1 MYYEKTQNS
10 IYFDKN
16 QLEIICLEQLVP
28 EDHLLRKIEKCIDF
42 EFIHDYTKQYYSQD
56 TGRPCLDTVTL
67 FKIVIL
73 SFLVGR
79 NSIRGILEETK
90 VNMAYR
96 WFLNLSL
103 TGSVP
108 NYSTFSQNY
117 IRRYK
122 DTEVFNQIFNKII
135 DSLIENKLIDPSIIF
150 VDGTHIK
157 ANANKKKFFKKE
169 VIKKF
174 SNFEKEIQKEINDY
188 RKEIGKKE
196 FDYNDDDDDN
206 TNDGNQ
212 IINEETG
219 EVTKNKD
226 NDHVINISTVDPDS
240 GMFVKGEHERQFA
253 YVDQVACDKHGYV
266 VSFDVNPANMHD
278 SKAFIPFL
286 REHLLRFKPEVVCGD
301 AAYINTN
308 IAKAVL
314 DENIKLL
321 APYVRPKGQYDSF
334 NNEFKYQLEAN
345 AYLCPNKEL
354 LHLNNIDR
362 HGYMLYTIESHHC
375 EGCPFKDKCLR
386 NYKMKVIRRH
396 INQDYLDEC
405 KQYRLSDEGKELYT
419 MRKET
424 IERVFA
430 DAKEKNGLRF
440 TRFKGRVKNRHLRCL
455 LYACLNMKKVAIYL
469 SNKATKCNKLC
480 MN

>member
-314 DENIKLL
+314 DENIN
-321 APYVRPKGQYDSF
+321 F
-334 NNEFKYQLEAN
+334 NRLF
-345 AYLCPNKEL
+345 
-354 LHLNNIDR
+354 
-362 HGYMLYTIESHHC
+362 
-375 EGCPFKDKCLR
+375 
-386 NYKMKVIRRH
+386 
-396 INQDYLDEC
+396 
-405 KQYRLSDEGKELYT
+405 YRL
-419 MRKET
+419 
-424 IERVFA
+424 
-430 DAKEKNGLRF
+430 N
-440 TRFKGRVKNRHLRCL
+440 
-455 LYACLNMKKVAIYL
+455 
-469 SNKATKCNKLC
+469 
-480 MN
+480 